1 MTVPAE
7 ILKKVKRIEI
17 DTRKMVNNIFSGEY
31 HTQFKGQGMTFADFR
46 EYVAGDDVRAIS
58 WALTARA
65 GKPFIKT
72 YEEERELTLMLAVD
86 VSGSQDFGSK
96 NYFKG
101 ETLTYVAATLAFSAV
116 KNNDQVGLLLFS
128 DEVELYIPPKKGRA
142 QVFRILR
149 ELLYFKPKRTGT
161 KISSALDFLRGVLKK
176 RATIF
181 ILSDF
186 KEGSTGSKEN
196 AEATKGYNQF
206 DASLRLLERKH
217 EVIAG
222 VIADEAEF
230 LFPDV
235 GMIELQD
242 SETGEHILLD
252 TSNPAFREEMKTK
265 FKSEFDQFQKTISR
279 SGVRSFSLE
288 PNDEY
293 HKSLL
298 AFFKRKKS
306 R

>member
-72 YEEERELTLMLAVD
+72 FEEERELTLMLAVD

-101 ETLTYVAATLAFSAV
+101 EILTYVAATLAFSAV

-128 DEVELYIPPKKGRA
+128 DEIELYVPPKKGRS
-142 QVFRILR
+142 QVYRILR
-149 ELLYFKPKRTGT
+149 ELLYFKPKRKGT
-161 KISSALDFLRGVLKK
+161 KISSALDYLRGVLKK

-181 ILSDF
+181 VLSDF
-186 KEGSTGSKEN
+186 RVSSDDS
-196 AEATKGYNQF
+196 QL
-206 DASLRLLERKH
+206 DSSLRLLERKH

-222 VIADEAEF
+222 VVSDEAEF

-235 GMIELQD
+235 GLIELQD
-242 SETGEHILLD
+242 SESGETLLLD
-252 TSNPAFREEMKTK
+252 TSNLVFREEMKTR
-265 FKSEFDQFQKTISR
+265 FKSDFDQLQKSLGR
-279 SGVRSFSLE
+279 SGVESFQFDADD
-288 PNDEY
+288 NY
-293 HKSLL
+293 HKALL
-298 AFFKRKKS
+298 AFFKRK
-306 R
+306 RGR

>member
-1 MTVPAE
+1 MIVPVD

-31 HTQFKGQGMTFADFR
+31 HTQFKGQGMTFSDFR

-58 WALTARA
+58 WSLTARA

-72 YEEERELTLMLAVD
+72 YEEERELTLMLVVD
-86 VSGSQDFGSK
+86 ISGSQNFGSK

-116 KNNDQVGLLLFS
+116 KNNDQVGLLLFT
-128 DEVELYIPPKKGRA
+128 DEVELYIPPKKGRG
-142 QVFRILR
+142 QIYRILR
-149 ELLYFKPKRTGT
+149 ELLYFKPQRKGT
-161 KISSALDFLRGVLKK
+161 KMSSALEYLRGVLKK

-186 KEGSTGSKEN
+186 KNNVHDVSFES
-196 AEATKGYNQF
+196 
-206 DASLRLLERKH
+206 SLRLLERKH
-217 EVIAG
+217 EVIGG
-222 VIADEAEF
+222 VIADQAEF

-235 GMIELQD
+235 GLIELQD
-242 SETGEHILLD
+242 AESGEAVLID
-252 TSNPAFREEMKTK
+252 TSNPEFRRQMNNQFKTD
-265 FKSEFDQFQKTISR
+265 FDQLQKKL
-279 SGVRSFSLE
+279 GKFGMESFSMQA
-288 PNDEY
+288 DDQF

-298 AFFKRKKS
+298 AFFKRKKN

>member
-31 HTQFKGQGMTFADFR
+31 HTHFKGQGMTFADFR
-46 EYVAGDDVRAIS
+46 EYVAGDDVRSIS
-58 WALTARA
+58 WTLTARA
-65 GKPFIKT
+65 GKPYIKT
-72 YEEERELTLMLAVD
+72 FEEERELTMILAVD

-101 ETLTYVAATLAFSAV
+101 ETLAYVAATLAFSAV

-128 DEVELYIPPKKGRA
+128 NGIELYIPPKKGRA
-142 QVFRILR
+142 QVYRIIR
-149 ELLYFKPKRTGT
+149 ELLYFKPKNNTTNIAAG
-161 KISSALDFLRGVLKK
+161 LDYLRGVLKK

-181 ILSDF
+181 LLSDF
-186 KEGSTGSKEN
+186 QDKNYE
-196 AEATKGYNQF
+196 F
-206 DASLRLLERKH
+206 SLKMLERKH

-222 VIADEAEF
+222 LVQDEAEF

-242 SETGEHILLD
+242 SETGETVLVD
-252 TSNPAFREEMKTK
+252 TSNPAFREEMKTR
-265 FKSEFDQFQKTISR
+265 FKGDFEKFQKNLSK
-279 SGVRSFSLE
+279 SGIRSFSFV
-288 PNDEY
+288 PDDNY
-293 HKSLL
+293 HMALM
-298 AFFKRKKS
+298 AFFKRKKAKK
-306 R
+306 

>member
-1 MTVPAE
+1 MTVPAD

-31 HTQFKGQGMTFADFR
+31 HSQFKGQGMTFADFR

-58 WALTARA
+58 WTLTARA

-72 YEEERELTLMLAVD
+72 YEEEREMTLMLAVD

-101 ETLTYVAATLAFSAV
+101 ETLTYIAATLAFSAV

-128 DEVELYIPPKKGRA
+128 DEVELYVPPKKGRA
-142 QVFRILR
+142 QVYRILR
-149 ELLYFKPKRTGT
+149 ELLYFKPQRTGT
-161 KISSALDFLRGVLKK
+161 KISSALEYLRGVLKK

-181 ILSDF
+181 VLSDF
-186 KEGSTGSKEN
+186 RN
-196 AEATKGYNQF
+196 PNDPQF
-206 DASLRLLERKH
+206 DQALRLLERKH

-222 VIADEAEF
+222 VVADEAEF

-235 GMIELQD
+235 GLVELRD
-242 SETGEHILLD
+242 SESGETMLLD
-252 TSNPAFREEMKTK
+252 TSNPVFREEMKAR
-265 FKSEFDQFQKTISR
+265 FKSEFDSLQKSLGR
-279 SGVRSFSLE
+279 SGVSSFSFE
-288 PNDEY
+288 ANADY
-293 HKSLL
+293 HKALL
-298 AFFKRKKS
+298 AFFKRK
-306 R
+306 RPR